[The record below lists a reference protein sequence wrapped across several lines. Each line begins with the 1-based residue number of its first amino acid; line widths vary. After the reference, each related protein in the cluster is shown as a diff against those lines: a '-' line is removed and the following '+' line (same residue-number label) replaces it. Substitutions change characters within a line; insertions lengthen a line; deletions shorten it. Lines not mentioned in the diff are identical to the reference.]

1 MKKVRSQH
9 LIILLFLSLFIASC
23 AGSNRSMGGS
33 SKKCGC
39 GLNRG
44 FVGY

>member
-1 MKKVRSQH
+1 MKKRSVQ
-9 LIILLFLSLFIASC
+9 LLFLLIFLGLVVVGCSS
-23 AGSNRSMGGS
+23 GNRMGGS

>member
-1 MKKVRSQH
+1 MKKVN
-9 LIILLFLSLFIASC
+9 LFIFVLFVSVVVTSC
-23 AGSNRSMGGS
+23 ASSNRAMGGS